1 MYWFI
6 CVCCKMFLDE
16 DLKLDKSDL
25 SVADILEKMMSEK
38 LCLFYHSY

>member
-1 MYWFI
+1 
-6 CVCCKMFLDE
+6 MFLYE
-16 DLKLDKSDL
+16 DLKLDKCDL